1 MFEFV
6 TIITEN
12 EYGCIG
18 SEEWTSLTAEQIKER
33 INMLSDKGWEVVEI
47 QHGESQDTLILEDL
61 K

>member
-18 SEEWTSLTAEQIKER
+18 YDEWTSLTAEQIKER
-33 INMLSDKGWEVVEI
+33 INMLSAGGWEVVEI
-47 QHGESQDTLILEDL
+47 QHSESQDTLILED
-61 K
+61 